1 MDNIS
6 KTLIVL
12 GCVLIFFG
20 LVWHF
25 TGGKIPLGNLPG
37 DIKIENDNTKIYI
50 PITTSIILSGIL
62 SFILYLI
69 KK

>member
-12 GCVLIFFG
+12 GCVLIVFG

-37 DIKIENDNTKIYI
+37 DIKIENDNTKIYV

-62 SFILYLI
+62 SLILYLI